1 MSRKS
6 SNLGLLLLP
15 ISLILTILIMSAIAE
30 RLMVSPTPS
39 VPHTLFWRTSLPASA
54 LQPGDYCLFAPPAI
68 TWQYLPA
75 HLTHLAFIKRASC
88 LPGQHLERQGDHF
101 YCDGQY
107 IATALHRRQNLERY
121 PSFTWD
127 GPVPAGQV
135 FVTGSHPQ
143 SLDSRYFGF
152 VSLTAIKEILKGVL

>member
-1 MSRKS
+1 M
-6 SNLGLLLLP
+6 LPLLLTAFIL
-15 ISLILTILIMSAIAE
+15 LIGYLAP
-30 RLMVSPTPS
+30 RLVVSTTPS
-39 VPHTLFWRTSLPASA
+39 LPHTVFWRTDKPVTKLM
-54 LQPGDYCLFAPPAI
+54 LGDYCHFAPPASI
-68 TWQYLPA
+68 SWQHLP
-75 HLTHLAFIKRASC
+75 TVPNPMFIKRASC
-88 LPGQHLERQGDHF
+88 MPGQQLVRQGEHF

-107 IATALHRRQNLERY
+107 IATALKRRQSLERY

-152 VSLTAIKEILKGVL
+152 VSLTAINEILKGVL